1 MSYQGRFLAAAAS
14 ATLLLAGCG
23 SGSAS
28 PVSTTSADYQRAY
41 QVGLQAYTYGLPLL
55 VTDATYQTMTSIDVS
70 AGAFGPVNQFN
81 NVRSP
86 NGSGSTTVVAPGAT
100 SLSSIAWVD
109 LQDEVQVLH
118 VPTVTG
124 HSFVLALLDPYT
136 TNLRNLGNASSTTP
150 GDYALVDL
158 AHRRTPLPTG
168 VQEIDVDCTRIWI
181 IGSTQ
186 LKGAGDIPT
195 VNRIQDGYTLTP
207 LSKYGT
213 DYVPPTP
220 VNPVTTV
227 MQHGVPSGIAFF
239 DQLGA
244 ELAAFPPPS
253 ADAAALASFAT
264 VGIGPGM
271 TPSTDRSLSADT
283 LQGLADAVSAG
294 PAQIRTDTTQLVAQ
308 DSPKHNGYLLGG
320 FGSYGTDYV
329 ERAVISQIGLGA
341 FLPQQAIYAMTW
353 SDASQKALAGSSAY
367 VLHLTKAPPTAEGW
381 SLTVYTDAGALVSG
395 PGGRTS
401 ALTSISPL
409 TTNADGSI
417 DLYLQPTAPTSSAQA
432 ANWVPTP
439 HGQGFEVA
447 WRLFAPD
454 SDAIPGILDGSGWQ
468 PPQVTPAGATS

>member
-1 MSYQGRFLAAAAS
+1 MSYQGRFLAAATS

-23 SGSAS
+23 SGSAT
-28 PVSTTSADYQRAY
+28 PVSTTSADYQRGY

-70 AGAFGPVNQFN
+70 QGAFGPVNRFN

-109 LQDEVQVLH
+109 LRDEPQVLH

-136 TNLRNLGNASSTTP
+136 TNLRNLGNASGTTP
-150 GDYALVDL
+150 GDYVLVDPQ
-158 AHRRTPLPTG
+158 HRGAPIPQG
-168 VQEIDVDCTRIWI
+168 AQEIAVDYSRIWI

-186 LKGAGDIPT
+186 LKGTDDIPA
-195 VNRIQDGYTLTP
+195 VNAIQDGYTLTP

-220 VNPVTTV
+220 VNPATTV
-227 MQHGVPSGIAFF
+227 MQHGVPSGLAFF

-244 ELAAFPPPS
+244 ELSAFPPPT
-253 ADAAALASFAT
+253 ADDAALATFAT

-271 TPSTDRSLSADT
+271 TPSTDRSLSAET
-283 LQGLADAVSAG
+283 VQGLVDAVSAG
-294 PAQIRTDTTQLVAQ
+294 PAQIRTDTTQLVAEE
-308 DSPKHNGYLLGG
+308 SPKHDGYLLGG

-353 SDASQKALAGSSAY
+353 SDASQQALAGSSSY

-381 SLTVYTDAGALVSG
+381 SLTVYTDSGALVTG

-417 DLYLQPTAPTSSAQA
+417 DLYLQPTEPSSAAQA

-439 HGQGFEVA
+439 PGQGFEIA

-454 SDAIPGILDGSGWQ
+454 PAAISGILDGSGWQ
-468 PPQVTPAGATS
+468 PPAVAPAS